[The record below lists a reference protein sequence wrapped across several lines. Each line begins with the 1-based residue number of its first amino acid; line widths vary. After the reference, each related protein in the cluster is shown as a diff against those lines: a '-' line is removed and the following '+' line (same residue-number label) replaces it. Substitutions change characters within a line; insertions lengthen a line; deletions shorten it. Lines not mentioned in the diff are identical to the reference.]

1 MEGGGAK
8 KVLINYRKSGD
19 AIVLPC
25 GAVSVLVFRINYN
38 KHDGFLEKLNRGER
52 QQDRLFMLRW
62 SELHLNRRKVSI
74 FFQGSI
80 PNYQKHFIS
89 GSFRP
94 EIKEFG
100 TGNSRQR
107 PPFILV
113 PRQEISS

>member
-74 FFQGSI
+74 FFQGRY
-80 PNYQKHFIS
+80 P
-89 GSFRP
+89 
-94 EIKEFG
+94 
-100 TGNSRQR
+100 
-107 PPFILV
+107 
-113 PRQEISS
+113 